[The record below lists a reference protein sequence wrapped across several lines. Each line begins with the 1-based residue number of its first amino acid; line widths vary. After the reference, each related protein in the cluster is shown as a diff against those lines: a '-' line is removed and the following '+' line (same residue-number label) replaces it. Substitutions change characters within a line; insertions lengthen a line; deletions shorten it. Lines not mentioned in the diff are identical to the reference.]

1 MKKIGFISGV
11 VSSLIGS
18 LILIFTSMIKEIMP
32 KYAYLQFQINGGSY
46 TESAY
51 ILDFTFANIVAGLL
65 IVAGII
71 FTLFCFLSERQR
83 NTD

>member
-46 TESAY
+46 TESA
-51 ILDFTFANIVAGLL
+51 
-65 IVAGII
+65 
-71 FTLFCFLSERQR
+71 
-83 NTD
+83 